1 MKYIIMLTIVVGLAA
16 ADFLT
21 GIIKGYLK
29 NDVSSKIMRR
39 GGLHKI
45 AEIVIM
51 ATACGLEVGMTMLG
65 AYYNADKLADIT
77 GTVTASVVFGYIVIM
92 EIISVLENYGEIN
105 PDAVWVKKLIARLR
119 TAQKGKE
126 ADNNEND

>member
-1 MKYIIMLTIVVGLAA
+1 
-16 ADFLT
+16 
-21 GIIKGYLK
+21 
-29 NDVSSKIMRR
+29 MRR

-65 AYYNADKLADIT
+65 AYYNADKLAEIT
-77 GTVTASVVFGYIVIM
+77 GTVTASVVFGYITIM

-119 TAQKGKE
+119 TAQKGNDE
-126 ADNNEND
+126 HEND